1 MSGESKEAIS
11 WYFMISHLVISCR
24 LLWLPMTS
32 QDFDRYPQIWV
43 PSLQTITCWHQENES
58 WLVKIPDHTAFSAAG
73 AGGTSWL
80 EATTKCNIKCWGIK
94 EAGNTGHCQ
103 CREMSK
109 ESIHAISWYIMVFH
123 LVDAQI
129 SPERIRIPYDS
140 LTPDHHRLKPRK
152 CNMTGEDPRS
162 HGLLSSWSLWYFL
175 VAGHKKY
182 ATYCNIKCLGI
193 KEAGIT
199 GHCQCGEM
207 SKQAIS
213 WYFVLSYLVDSYE
226 FPRFPKIFPDLYN
239 KTNSHEFPHCRPSQA
254 DTKEMYHDWWR
265 SGSHG
270 LVGSWSLW
278 CFLAG
283 HKIMYIYVCNI
294 M

>member
-1 MSGESKEAIS
+1 MFRHQRGRKYLPLPMSGESKEAIS

-94 EAGNTGHCQ
+94 EAG
-103 CREMSK
+103 
-109 ESIHAISWYIMVFH
+109 
-123 LVDAQI
+123 
-129 SPERIRIPYDS
+129 
-140 LTPDHHRLKPRK
+140 
-152 CNMTGEDPRS
+152 
-162 HGLLSSWSLWYFL
+162 
-175 VAGHKKY
+175 
-182 ATYCNIKCLGI
+182 
-193 KEAGIT
+193 IT

-254 DTKEMYHDWWR
+254 DTKEM
-265 SGSHG
+265 
-270 LVGSWSLW
+270 
-278 CFLAG
+278 
-283 HKIMYIYVCNI
+283 
-294 M
+294 